1 MKKTLLVF
9 LLWTLAI
16 STWSQEKEPA
26 TKSELEELKAI
37 VDGINE
43 SATEY
48 RNYVDLLRKIKISG
62 YLQTQFRLT
71 DVNGAPA
78 QFSGGNF
85 PANSNKL
92 FQVRRGRIKVNYD
105 NVLTQFVIQFDAI
118 QTGFTLKDAYL
129 SITEPWLQSFGFQ
142 MGVFDRPFGYEIS
155 FSSNM
160 RETPERS
167 RLFQTLFPGER
178 ELGAK
183 LFFAPQLGNLTFLRA
198 DVGVFN
204 GSGPTA
210 NEFDSYKDFIGHVGA
225 QFPFDNIGAELDLG
239 VSGYLGSVRNN
250 TKFLWQNGER
260 QVGGVVFKGFNVD
273 SSLSHFGD
281 GVARRYF
288 GVDAQFY
295 YDVPGIGGLA
305 LRGEYIAGRQPGSSD
320 LIAAT
325 NSDGNNKTT
334 VSPSSQPSGPIFLRN
349 FAGWYVNL
357 VQNIGTDHQLLVK
370 YDVYD
375 ANTDVSEMELAV
387 PNNLSPADIKFSTL
401 GLGYVYHWD
410 GNVKFVLYYEW
421 VKNETFTQ
429 TGAVKNASLTPFQNN
444 LRDNVFTFRV
454 QYRFPF

>member
-1 MKKTLLVF
+1 M
-9 LLWTLAI
+9 LWTLGI
-16 STWSQEKEPA
+16 QSWSQEKESP
-26 TKSELEELKAI
+26 TKAEFDELKAV

-48 RNYVDLLRKIKISG
+48 RSYVDLLRKIKVTG

-71 DVNGAPA
+71 DVNGSPA
-78 QFSGGNF
+78 SFSGGNF
-85 PANSNKL
+85 PTNSNKV
-92 FQVRRGRIKVNYD
+92 FQVRRGRIKINYD

-129 SITEPWLQSFGFQ
+129 SITEPWMQSFGFQ

-155 FSSNM
+155 FSSGS

-167 RLFQTLFPGER
+167 RIFQTLFPGER

-183 LFFAPQLGNLTFLRA
+183 LFFAPQLGSLSFLRA

-225 QFPFDNIGAELDLG
+225 QFPFDDIGAGLDLG
-239 VSGYLGSVRNN
+239 ISGYFGAVRNN
-250 TKFLWQNGER
+250 TKFLLQNGER

-273 SSLSHFGD
+273 SALSNLGD
-281 GVARRYF
+281 GVTRRYI
-288 GVDAQFY
+288 GADAQFY
-295 YDVPGIGGLA
+295 YDVPGIGGMT
-305 LRGEYIAGRQPGSSD
+305 LRGEYIAGKQPGGSD
-320 LIAAT
+320 FIGAT
-325 NSDGNNKTT
+325 IPSGNNPTT
-334 VSPSSQPSGPIFLRN
+334 VSPSTQPSGPIYLRN
-349 FAGWYVNL
+349 FAGWYINL
-357 VQNIGTDHQLLVK
+357 IQNIGTDHQLLAK

-375 ANTDVSEMELAV
+375 PNTNVSTAEFVAA
-387 PNNLSPADIKFSTL
+387 NNLSPADVKFSTL
-401 GLGYVYHWD
+401 GLGYIYHWD
-410 GNVKFVLYYEW
+410 GNVKFILYYEW

-429 TGAVKNASLTPFQNN
+429 TGALRNALLTPFQSD
-444 LRDNVFTFRV
+444 LRDNVLTFRV

>member
-1 MKKTLLVF
+1 M
-9 LLWTLAI
+9 AA
-16 STWSQEKEPA
+16 SSQEKEPA
-26 TKSELEELKAI
+26 TKEELEELKAV

-48 RNYVDLLRKIKISG
+48 RSYVDLLRKIKISG

-71 DVNGAPA
+71 DLPGSAA

-92 FQVRRGRIKVNYD
+92 FQVRRGRIKINYD
-105 NVLTQFVIQFDAI
+105 NVLTQFVLQFDAI

-155 FSSNM
+155 FSSGA

-183 LFFAPQLGNLTFLRA
+183 LFFAPLLGNLTFLRA

-210 NEFDSYKDFIGHVGA
+210 NEFDSYKDFIGRVGA

-239 VSGYLGSVRNN
+239 VSGYFGAVRNN
-250 TKFLWQNGER
+250 TKYLWQNGER
-260 QVGGVVFKGFNVD
+260 QVGGVVFTGFNVD
-273 SSLSHFGD
+273 SSLSNIGD
-281 GVARRYF
+281 GVTRRYV
-288 GVDAQFY
+288 GADAQFY
-295 YDVPGIGGLA
+295 YDLPGIGGLA
-305 LRGEYIAGRQPGSSD
+305 LRGEYITGKQPGGSDFLGATISS
-320 LIAAT
+320 
-325 NSDGNNKTT
+325 GNNPTT
-334 VSPSSQPSGPIFLRN
+334 VSPSTQPTGPIYLRN

-357 VQNIGTDHQLLVK
+357 IQNIGIDHQLLFK

-375 ANTDVSEMELAV
+375 PNTDVSAAELAAA
-387 PNNLSPADIKFSTL
+387 NNLSPADVKFSTL
-401 GLGYVYHWD
+401 GLGYIYHWD
-410 GNVKFVLYYEW
+410 GNVKFILYYEW

-429 TGAVKNASLTPFQNN
+429 TGALRNAALTPFQSDI
-444 LRDNVFTFRV
+444 RDNVLTFRV